1 MIFRKIFKFFF
12 LFIILSHSNNPYKT
26 LVSVNNTIITN
37 MDLNSEVR
45 ILKIINQNII
55 IDNNNLKKNALKN
68 LIEENIK
75 AGEILQKKIIIEN
88 DQVKRMFN
96 IFLTNTPGIESK
108 LNNFDKEI
116 IKEKIR
122 INIGWNKL
130 INQMYSWKININ
142 MNEINNNIDNK
153 KNYNEKEKKKLKE
166 DLIKKEKEKKISV
179 FSKYH
184 MEKLKKNSLI
194 KYYQ

>member
-1 MIFRKIFKFFF
+1 MIFKKIFKYFF

-26 LVSVNNTIITN
+26 LASVNNTIITN

-45 ILKIINQNII
+45 ILKIINQNTI
-55 IDNNNLKKNALKN
+55 IDNNSLKKNALKN

-88 DQVKRMFN
+88 DQIKRMFN

-142 MNEINNNIDNK
+142 MNEINNNIDDK
-153 KNYNEKEKKKLKE
+153 KNYNEKEIKKLKE
-166 DLIKKEKEKKISV
+166 DLIKTEKEKKISV

-184 MEKLKKNSLI
+184 LEKLKKNSLI

>member
-1 MIFRKIFKFFF
+1 
-12 LFIILSHSNNPYKT
+12 
-26 LVSVNNTIITN
+26 

-88 DQVKRMFN
+88 DQVKKMFN

-142 MNEINNNIDNK
+142 MNEINNNIDDK
-153 KNYNEKEKKKLKE
+153 KNYNEKEIKKLKE
-166 DLIKKEKEKKISV
+166 DLIKTEKEKKISV

-184 MEKLKKNSLI
+184 LEKLKKNSLI